1 MGFRDILRMTIIVA
15 LCVGFITYDEDQ
27 VSLGNAFQAG
37 SFSLSETFNAIAEKT
52 GKASATFSFGDYSF
66 GSGEDEIEEE
76 EEQVPVETESPT
88 LSPTPTPK
96 KKPIAICYSGQTR
109 TFGLEEV
116 YNNHLHNIIDPLREF
131 ADVFFVM
138 SMGGDGKGAL
148 PPEEAAKCNNESHVK
163 GYIAESL
170 FKAKHFFQDDFAG
183 DVAKKPP
190 QCKEMGWAVGYKWKH
205 CARVIKEQEEKQGW
219 KYEWVMRMRP
229 DLIFANKIEEFEKWP
244 DIEKFREE
252 KAVWVAGVTGC
263 GSRGIAREIMP
274 ANDNWALMTRAAMD
288 SYYEEYGRWFMECR
302 KVPRHPM
309 TFTCAESVL
318 GGTLHFNKVKVYIAD
333 VGYLL
338 VRPNIW
344 GALHATVEQAKSEGV
359 DLSIK
364 HCYQHPGECRKYC
377 QGIKREDVR
386 DICFRGIMGVLL
398 WNEGNGQRI
407 IDIEKCVCPHSNR
420 PFSVRPPP
428 CGGCVDNA
436 RWNVF

>member
-1 MGFRDILRMTIIVA
+1 MYSRTQGHARI
-15 LCVGFITYDEDQ
+15 
-27 VSLGNAFQAG
+27 
-37 SFSLSETFNAIAEKT
+37 
-52 GKASATFSFGDYSF
+52 FSFGDYSF

-96 KKPIAICYSGQTR
+96 KPGRSVQQPSAQHHRSPK
-109 TFGLEEV
+109 
-116 YNNHLHNIIDPLREF
+116 
-131 ADVFFVM
+131 
-138 SMGGDGKGAL
+138 
-148 PPEEAAKCNNESHVK
+148 NESHVK

-274 ANDNWALMTRAAMD
+274 ANDNWVLLHEDTSDTNDSQNALMTRAAMD

-364 HCYQHPGECRKYC
+364 HCYQHPGEVSSK
-377 QGIKREDVR
+377 
-386 DICFRGIMGVLL
+386 
-398 WNEGNGQRI
+398 
-407 IDIEKCVCPHSNR
+407 
-420 PFSVRPPP
+420 FS
-428 CGGCVDNA
+428 
-436 RWNVF
+436 